1 MDEGLENSHF
11 TLIKPILTLLN
22 GERGCNKYRQSLSD
36 HQGYKKMNNIR
47 DFIYT
52 AMDAFEKQNPDAL
65 DARPPTEDPKVL
77 LDTDSKESEK
87 VVASNV

>member
-36 HQGYKKMNNIR
+36 HQGYKKINNIR

-52 AMDAFEKQNPDAL
+52 AMDVFEKQNPDAL
-65 DARPPTEDPKVL
+65 DARPPTEDPNIL
-77 LDTDSKESEK
+77 LDSSAKVTGE
-87 VVASNV
+87 VVASNI